1 MSEEKLS
8 AARNEAEAA
17 RARLQGTFEE
27 LQARLEPSQ
36 LLDDA
41 VSEVKER
48 STALARTAREVARDR
63 PGIIAAA
70 AGAAA
75 LLLAHR
81 PILRLIRRVRGAKET
96 SAADR

>member
-1 MSEEKLS
+1 MSEDKL
-8 AARNEAEAA
+8 AAAQKDAKAA

-27 LQARLEPSQ
+27 LQARVEPSQ

-48 STALARTAREVARDR
+48 STALARSAREVARDR
-63 PGIIAAA
+63 PGVIAAA

-75 LLLAHR
+75 LLIAHR
-81 PILRLIRRVRGAKET
+81 PILRLIRRMRGAKET